1 MNASLKRS
9 ASRSRLAELRTWII
23 DACENAASN
32 LWVECVVKM
41 IASCSRGL
49 PLAMP

>member
-1 MNASLKRS
+1 MNDSLKRS

-23 DACENAASN
+23 EACENAANS
-32 LWVECVVKM
+32 LCVEWVVKM